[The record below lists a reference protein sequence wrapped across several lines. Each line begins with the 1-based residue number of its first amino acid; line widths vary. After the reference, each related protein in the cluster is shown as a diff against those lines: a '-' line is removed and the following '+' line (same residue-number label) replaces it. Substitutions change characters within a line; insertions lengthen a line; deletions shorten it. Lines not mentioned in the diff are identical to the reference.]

1 MSEAGSSILTIRTF
15 GWTVRPSQ
23 LARLYANII
32 GRYLNDMKKSVYTG
46 CGQTLEA
53 AFQSIWELMKYTDD
67 FMCRKIG
74 EEWEVKLSVIVPT
87 DKDRNEFE

>member
-1 MSEAGSSILTIRTF
+1 
-15 GWTVRPSQ
+15 
-23 LARLYANII
+23 
-32 GRYLNDMKKSVYTG
+32 MKKSVYTG
-46 CGQTLEA
+46 CGKTVEA

-74 EEWEVKLSVIVPT
+74 DKWEIKLSVIVPT

>member
-1 MSEAGSSILTIRTF
+1 VKPSPPARRCASIT
-15 GWTVRPSQ
+15 
-23 LARLYANII
+23 
-32 GRYLNDMKKSVYTG
+32 GRYLSDMKKSVYTG
-46 CGQTLEA
+46 CGQTVEA

-74 EEWEVKLSVIVPT
+74 DKWEIKLSVIVPT